1 MSPPQLLPAGFTNRG
16 YWLSSFE
23 EPGKVVDLPIPQAGP
38 GSAVVQV
45 VATLIL
51 PYVAKVHRGEIPQL
65 NLALPLV
72 PNANCVGRVLDVGP
86 DAARIRPGDWVW
98 VDGTVHAR
106 DDALVKIVQGHHG
119 GEGPRGRVLMQGEWR
134 DGSMQKVMKAPLES
148 CHLINKEYLFG
159 QEGHAPEELTPI
171 ILYNIA
177 GGAIFETAKVQVGET
192 VVIGPATGSF
202 GGAAVELALLSG
214 AKVIMLGRSE
224 GTLRTMKERLG
235 NPEKL
240 QYIAMSGDEDK
251 DTEAIKRL
259 APGGVDVF
267 NDWTPGWFEKPLYLP
282 AALKTLNPWARIV
295 LSGAPYGKLELPYKT
310 ALHLNWQ
317 ILARWANTRDT
328 LVRIVKLI
336 NDGVLKIGKSGGSE
350 FKTFDTIEDVEGA
363 KEHAADG
370 GRFKSYTVLKPNGD
384 VKPALK

>member
-1 MSPPQLLPAGFTNRG
+1 MSPEQQLPAGFTNRG
-16 YWLSSFE
+16 YWLTSFSK
-23 EPGKVVDLPIPQAGP
+23 PGSVIDLPIPQAGP

-45 VATLIL
+45 AATLIL

-65 NLALPLV
+65 NLALPMV
-72 PNANCVGRVLDVGP
+72 PNANCVGRVLAVGP
-86 DAARIRPGDWVW
+86 DAARVRVGDWVW

-119 GEGPRGRVLMQGEWR
+119 GEDEAGRVLMQGEWR
-134 DGSMQKVMKAPLES
+134 DGSMQKVMRAPLES
-148 CHLINKEYLFG
+148 CHVINREYLFG
-159 QEGHAPEELTPI
+159 REGHAPEELTPI

-214 AKVIMLGRSE
+214 ARVIMLGRSE
-224 GTLRTMKERLG
+224 ATLRTMKERLG
-235 NPEKL
+235 SPEKL
-240 QYIAMSGDEDK
+240 EYIAMSGDVAK
-251 DTEAIKRL
+251 DTEAIRKL

-267 NDWTPGWFEKPLYLP
+267 NDWTPGWLEKPLYLD

-295 LSGAPYGKLELPYKT
+295 LSGAPYGKLELPYKE
-310 ALHLNWQ
+310 ALHFNWQ
-317 ILARWANTRDT
+317 ILARWANTRET

-350 FKTFDTIEDVEGA
+350 FKTFDSIEEVEHA
-363 KEHAADG
+363 KEHAESG
-370 GRFKSYTVLKPNGD
+370 SRFKSYTVLKPNGD
-384 VKPALK
+384 FRP